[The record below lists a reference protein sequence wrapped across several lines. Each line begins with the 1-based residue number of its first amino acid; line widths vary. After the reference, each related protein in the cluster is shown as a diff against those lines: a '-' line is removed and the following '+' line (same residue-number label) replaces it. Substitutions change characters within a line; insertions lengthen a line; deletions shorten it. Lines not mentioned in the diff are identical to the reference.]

1 MAVRSEEVLHQVH
14 ELERQVVLGAASLG
28 GQLVDGGVSDQRRR
42 GVAQRGVR
50 AAQRRLAAGR
60 RLEPRG
66 HGRRRALGQLLH
78 AAAGRVADEDEVVE
92 AAASEGEEL
101 GAHGS
106 VVPHGQQHL
115 AATNTQN
122 VSRRERDTRCLY

>member
-28 GQLVDGGVSDQRRR
+28 GQLVDGVSDQRR
-42 GVAQRGVR
+42 GVAQWGVR
-50 AAQRRLAAGR
+50 AAQRWLAAG

-66 HGRRRALGQLLH
+66 HGRRALGQLLH
-78 AAAGRVADEDEVVE
+78 AVAGRVADEDEVVE
-92 AAASEGEEL
+92 AAAGEGEEL